1 VTAAASGSS
10 RGALGAEA
18 ALLANTVI
26 WGATF
31 VLVKAALMNISTL
44 LFLAIRFSIAT
55 AALLALFRGF
65 HKNIRGWKPLGAGAL
80 TGTFLFS
87 GYLFQTFGLRLTTA
101 PKSAFITGLSA
112 VMVPMLAAL
121 VYRSRPKVSEVA
133 GVLLAT
139 AGLALMTLE
148 GRVPSGAG
156 SVGRGDIL
164 TFFCAI
170 GFAAHIVTLGH
181 FSEHVSFELLSVG
194 QVGAAALWAL
204 SLFWWVE
211 TPRLR
216 WRPALV
222 YAILVTGFLATA
234 LAFTVQAWAQQ
245 YTTATRTALIYMLE
259 PVFAWVTSYAWMGE
273 GLSARAAAGA
283 GLILGGVLM
292 AELKPWK
299 QRPHPNQ

>member
-1 VTAAASGSS
+1 
-10 RGALGAEA
+10 
-18 ALLANTVI
+18 
-26 WGATF
+26 
-31 VLVKAALMNISTL
+31 
-44 LFLAIRFSIAT
+44 
-55 AALLALFRGF
+55 
-65 HKNIRGWKPLGAGAL
+65 
-80 TGTFLFS
+80 
-87 GYLFQTFGLRLTTA
+87 
-101 PKSAFITGLSA
+101 
-112 VMVPMLAAL
+112 
-121 VYRSRPKVSEVA
+121 
-133 GVLLAT
+133 
-139 AGLALMTLE
+139 
-148 GRVPSGAG
+148 
-156 SVGRGDIL
+156 
-164 TFFCAI
+164 
-170 GFAAHIVTLGH
+170 
-181 FSEHVSFELLSVG
+181 VG

-211 TPRLR
+211 TPRIR